1 MAQLPQKGQ
10 KEESVKE
17 SPQKKKAFEDIVSE
31 LRERIEREV
40 GSREAFH
47 YIKWANGILVFF
59 PEGLRSIVV
68 EGYGNI
74 IAAHGT
80 ELADLYLN
88 HLKELYRAEQEASK
102 KAPFT
107 LTRKAAVEGAALLS
121 QCAPAGPKLVRKL
134 RRMVMWILPQRARLK
149 KETEEL
155 FRSMEMQ
162 LNLRK

>member
-1 MAQLPQKGQ
+1 MAEK
-10 KEESVKE
+10 KEEAKQEPEKNAS
-17 SPQKKKAFEDIVSE
+17 QKKKAFEDIVSE

-40 GSREAFH
+40 GSGEAFH
-47 YIKWANGILVFF
+47 YIMWANGILVFF

-74 IAAHGT
+74 IAAHGI

-102 KAPFT
+102 KGSFS
-107 LTRKAAVEGAALLS
+107 LTRKAAVEAAALLS
-121 QCAPAGPKLVRKL
+121 TCAPSGPKLVRKM
-134 RRMVMWILPQRARLK
+134 RRMVMWLLPQRARLK
-149 KETEEL
+149 RETKEL

-162 LNLRK
+162 LNRR